1 LQPPG
6 DSATRKSLFDCLLAG
21 AIPVLFDN
29 MTAAQQHQWH
39 LPRDTASYAITIDP
53 KQVPKNPPPP
63 PSSVCFCVS
72 VCFSLCLCGF
82 LANISWRS
90 CRC

>member
-1 LQPPG
+1 
-6 DSATRKSLFDCLLAG
+6 LFDCLLAG

-29 MTAAQQHQWH
+29 MTAAQQYQWH
-39 LPRDTASYAITIDP
+39 IPRDTASYAITIDP

-63 PSSVCFCVS
+63 PSSVSVCVS
-72 VCFSLCLCGF
+72 LCGF